1 MQERRKRER
10 EREWT
15 WEPRHAVTGKS
26 LPPPPPQE
34 ILGTRTYQ
42 ASVRAPRL
50 VAAESNIEGTEPDEK
65 TEPRDAR
72 WIELWDEGR
81 EGGGGGGGGAR
92 KESGR
97 G

>member
-1 MQERRKRER
+1 M
-10 EREWT
+10 
-15 WEPRHAVTGKS
+15 TGKS
-26 LPPPPPQE
+26 LPPPPQE

-65 TEPRDAR
+65 TEPRDAG
-72 WIELWDEGR
+72 WIELWDE
-81 EGGGGGGGGAR
+81 GGGGGGGAR

>member
-1 MQERRKRER
+1 MQERRER
-10 EREWT
+10 ERERVDMGAPSCSDWQ
-15 WEPRHAVTGKS
+15 KS
-26 LPPPPPQE
+26 AAAAARN
-34 ILGTRTYQ
+34 LGHTHVP
-42 ASVRAPRL
+42 SVRAPRL

-81 EGGGGGGGGAR
+81 EGGGGAR